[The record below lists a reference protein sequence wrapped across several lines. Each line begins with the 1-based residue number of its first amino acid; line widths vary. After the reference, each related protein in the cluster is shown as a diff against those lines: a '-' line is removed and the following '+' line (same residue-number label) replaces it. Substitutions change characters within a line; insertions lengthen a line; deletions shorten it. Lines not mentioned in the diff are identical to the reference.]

1 MHKLTRDKVC
11 YAMSAENDPVLRVA
25 AGESICIQTE
35 DCYSG
40 NLKTSADMFTK
51 QMWPM
56 VNPATG
62 PIFIEGTS
70 PGDVLRVKIERIDVA
85 DKAVMNL
92 SAGMGALAE
101 RIGQDETVVM
111 SIRDGKLIVS
121 DTLSIPVQPMI
132 GVIGTVPA
140 GEAVPN
146 GTPGEH
152 GGNMDCKEIAAGAT
166 VYLPVNTHGALLSL
180 GDLHAVMG
188 DGEVCVCGAEVRGE
202 VTVTAD
208 ISPVSLPTPA
218 VANAEH
224 LMFIGSAES
233 LDDCESIVLD
243 KAHRFLTCNV
253 GLGANEAARLMS
265 LVGELR
271 VCQVVDP
278 LKTMKFMLPKA
289 VLACLGWP

>member
-1 MHKLTRDKVC
+1 
-11 YAMSAENDPVLRVA
+11 
-25 AGESICIQTE
+25 
-35 DCYSG
+35 
-40 NLKTSADMFTK
+40 
-51 QMWPM
+51 
-56 VNPATG
+56 
-62 PIFIEGTS
+62 
-70 PGDVLRVKIERIDVA
+70 
-85 DKAVMNL
+85 
-92 SAGMGALAE
+92 
-101 RIGQDETVVM
+101 M